1 MANNP
6 RSNPFGELLNE
17 LSDGF
22 FVRPFARAAGV
33 EPGIKL
39 DIREDENA
47 FSVVADIPG
56 ARKEDIH
63 IDVEGGNVTLRAE
76 LKQEKVEKEKEKVIY
91 SERIS
96 GMVSR
101 SFSLPGEVD
110 EQRAKAEYRDGV
122 LRLTLPKKLGGQ
134 GRRISIS

>member
-22 FVRPFARAAGV
+22 FIRPFARAAGG

-47 FSVVADIPG
+47 YTVLADIPG

-63 IDVEGGNVTLRAE
+63 IDADGGNVTLRAE
-76 LKQEKVEKEKEKVIY
+76 MRQEKVEKDNEKVIY
-91 SERIS
+91 SERS
-96 GMVSR
+96 YGMVSR

-110 EQRAKAEYRDGV
+110 AQRAKAEYRDGV

-134 GRRISIS
+134 GRRIPIG

>member
-33 EPGIKL
+33 EPGIRL

-47 FSVVADIPG
+47 YTVLADIPG

-63 IDVEGGNVTLRAE
+63 IDVDGGNVTLRAE
-76 LKQEKVEKEKEKVIY
+76 LRQEKVEKQNEKVIY
-91 SERIS
+91 SERGH
-96 GMVSR
+96 GMLSR

-134 GRRISIS
+134 GRRISIA

>member
-33 EPGIKL
+33 EPGIRL

-47 FSVVADIPG
+47 YTVLADIPG

-63 IDVEGGNVTLRAE
+63 IDVDGGNVTLRAE
-76 LKQEKVEKEKEKVIY
+76 LRQEKVEKQNEKVIY
-91 SERIS
+91 SERS
-96 GMVSR
+96 HGMLSR

-134 GRRISIS
+134 GRRISIA

>member
-1 MANNP
+1 MANTP

-22 FVRPFARAAGV
+22 FIRPFARAAGM
-33 EPGIKL
+33 EPTIKL
-39 DIREDENA
+39 EVREDDAAYTVCAE
-47 FSVVADIPG
+47 VPG

-63 IDVEGGNVTLRAE
+63 VDVDGTGVMLRAE
-76 LKQEKVEKEKEKVIY
+76 VKQEKAEKQGEKVIY
-91 SERIS
+91 TERS
-96 GMVSR
+96 YGSVSR

-110 EQRAKAEYRDGV
+110 AQRAKAEYKDGV
-122 LRLTLPKKLGGQ
+122 LTLTLPKKLGGQ

>member
-1 MANNP
+1 MANSP

-22 FVRPFARAAGV
+22 FIRPFARAAGV

-39 DIREDENA
+39 DLREDDSAYTVLAE
-47 FSVVADIPG
+47 IPG
-56 ARKEDIH
+56 ATKEDIH
-63 IDVEGGNVTLRAE
+63 VDVEASGVTLRAE
-76 LKQEKVEKEKEKVIY
+76 LRQDKVEKENEKVVY
-91 SERIS
+91 SERS
-96 GMVSR
+96 YGMVSR

-110 EQRAKAEYRDGV
+110 AQRAKAEYKDGV

-134 GRRISIS
+134 GRRVSIS